1 MRYGPRRVRD
11 QIETETKEMVN
22 SEHPK
27 LSVRS
32 QCKILALNR
41 SSYYHQPQGENQEN
55 LAIMKRIDEIYL
67 TYPFYGSRRMTYVL
81 KEDGFQLGRHRVRR
95 LMKLMGLQAIY
106 QKPRTS
112 SPNKEHKIYP
122 YRLFR
127 TAEFLA

>member
-1 MRYGPRRVRD
+1 
-11 QIETETKEMVN
+11 MV
-22 SEHPK
+22 
-27 LSVRS
+27 
-32 QCKILALNR
+32 
-41 SSYYHQPQGENQEN
+41 
-55 LAIMKRIDEIYL
+55 
-67 TYPFYGSRRMTYVL
+67 YVL
-81 KEDGFQLGRHRVRR
+81 KEQGYPVSRTRVRR